1 MAMPP
6 LKRAGAKESALKSE
20 LKALRLAQGKLEAL
34 DKGCATGARA
44 TPEAKAKFVF
54 DLELD
59 RFFAAWS
66 AVCKDM
72 RSYWR
77 RRRDENSR
85 RWLGTRSRALS
96 LWSLFSCLRRY
107 VDRPLQKPAR
117 GARVRHK
124 NTTGMGQMC
133 GTFFSCSERGVCK
146 ILWDGTTAPSFVGAL
161 QLVEICS
168 LPHPF
173 LAGLAFLAWSLAH
186 AHDEDLKIDGLRT
199 ALMFNQVMGKSSGKL
214 TMMAVMQEESI
225 KGLKFCFAAWK
236 KAVKSRSLQRFRVR
250 RAREVFR
257 AWLEVLLMEQHDRAA
272 ERLEAAEME
281 LRRAGLSLER
291 RHHHA
296 ARLEDRMA
304 QAHLRCVGL
313 FCAWVVSSWRM
324 VVLYRHAQEAGREE
338 ARKALA
344 LSALQLAE
352 SMGQVSADFCRPHLQ
367 AWAGTVK
374 HSKRL
379 KRAAEGTIQTL
390 VGSSISAVF
399 KAWKLMKLSD
409 YQAVAAALHARSR
422 SCGELRAVA
431 EGLVAVGGEAARRL
445 RASEA
450 ALRAAD
456 RALHIGAARGDAL
469 EAEIRRLRL
478 ALKGHVQDA
487 GTQGIQLKEE
497 MEQHCSEHLAA
508 LSDHGDKIRA
518 ELRASLDME
527 ARLQKVWRAVSE
539 GSELTEELQDH
550 ESNQCAGLSHM
561 SEFFNMTQFG

>member
-6 LKRAGAKESALKSE
+6 LKRAGANESALKSE

-304 QAHLRCVGL
+304 QALRCVGL

-431 EGLVAVGGEAARRL
+431 EGLVAVGGAARRGP
-445 RASEA
+445 RAAHRRRARRRLGGRDPAPAARPEGPCSGRRDSRHTIEGRDGA
-450 ALRAAD
+450 ALQRAPGGSLGPRRQDSGRAPREPRHGGTAAKGLARGVGGLRVD
-456 RALHIGAARGDAL
+456 RGAAGP
-469 EAEIRRLRL
+469 
-478 ALKGHVQDA
+478 
-487 GTQGIQLKEE
+487 
-497 MEQHCSEHLAA
+497 
-508 LSDHGDKIRA
+508 
-518 ELRASLDME
+518 
-527 ARLQKVWRAVSE
+527 
-539 GSELTEELQDH
+539 
-550 ESNQCAGLSHM
+550 
-561 SEFFNMTQFG
+561 